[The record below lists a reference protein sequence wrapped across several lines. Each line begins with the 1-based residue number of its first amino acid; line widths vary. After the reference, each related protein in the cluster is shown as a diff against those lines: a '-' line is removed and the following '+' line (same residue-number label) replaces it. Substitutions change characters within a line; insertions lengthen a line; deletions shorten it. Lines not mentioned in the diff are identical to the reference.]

1 MAFPPRFMDELHSRI
16 SISELVGK
24 KVALTRKGT
33 GQFWGLCPFHN
44 EKTASFSVSEDKG
57 FYHCFG
63 CGAHGDIISFV
74 QQTEGLS
81 FPEAVEKL
89 AAMAGLEVPKSS
101 PAEMKREKH
110 RATLYDVLEQACRF
124 YQSELHSDAGK
135 RALSYLYARGIDD
148 ASIEGF
154 RLGFSGGGKSLKST
168 LLANGVTEEQ
178 LFATGLFKHGDKGDY
193 EYFKNRV
200 MFPITD
206 KRGRVIAFGGRVL
219 DDSEPKYLNSPETE
233 LFHKGEVL
241 YAFSKA
247 SVPAHNNK
255 IIALVEGYM
264 DVISLH
270 QAGFDFAVA
279 PLGTA
284 LTEAQIEQLWK
295 IVPEPTICFDG
306 DKAGFMAA
314 SRAADR
320 VIPILK
326 EGYSLKFVF
335 LPEGLDPDE
344 ILKKQGKSALR
355 DLLKSAKPL
364 ADFLW
369 HKLVKGKVLN
379 TPERKAALE
388 KEIANLTSRITN
400 KSVQNYYRRDFKNR
414 LWERVNP
421 HKKGGYGAVKPDLT
435 SHLPSSK
442 PNIGEG
448 KMMLAYLICYPNYMA
463 KWLEKITSLN
473 FFTNGLTELA
483 EVVENALIESDN
495 LTREDMLDII
505 KKAGKEEN
513 LSFIASEMEMLQRTT
528 KYGDEIDKEMQ
539 DRLTSLQLKTLN
551 AEIEEAG
558 KALAPYLDN
567 PPAELWERYNALLAE
582 KHKILNDFFD

>member
-1 MAFPPRFMDELHSRI
+1 MPFPQRFMDELHSRI

-24 KVALTRKGT
+24 KVALTRKGM

-101 PAEMKREKH
+101 PAERAKEKH

-168 LLANGVTEEQ
+168 LLANGVTEDQ
-178 LFATGLFKHGDKGDY
+178 LFSTGLFKHGDKGDY

-369 HKLVKGKVLN
+369 HKLIKGKVLN

-388 KEIANLTSRITN
+388 KEIANLTGRITN

-414 LWERVNP
+414 LWEKVNP
-421 HKKGGYGAVKPDLT
+421 YKKGDNGAVKHDLT

-483 EVVENALIESDN
+483 EVVESALVENDN
-495 LTREDMLDII
+495 LTREDMLAII

-513 LSFIASEMEMLQRTT
+513 LSFIAPEMEMLQRTT

-567 PPAELWERYNALLAE
+567 PPPELWERYNALLTE
-582 KHKILNDFFD
+582 KHRILNEFFD